1 MLWEVK
7 GQAERESR
15 RGTWAQR
22 FPCPLHRSPWDISS
36 PAGPASGLRSGDL
49 SLARPLLRALL
60 GTLLSHR
67 PWAWLGVGHL
77 SVTPVL
83 CFQTPQTPPLGIT
96 W

>member
-36 PAGPASGLRSGDL
+36 PAG
-49 SLARPLLRALL
+49 ARFWAEEWRPQP
-60 GTLLSHR
+60 GTSPSKGSAR
-67 PWAWLGVGHL
+67 D
-77 SVTPVL
+77 SPVS
-83 CFQTPQTPPLGIT
+83 
-96 W
+96 

>member
-15 RGTWAQR
+15 EELGLSA
-22 FPCPLHRSPWDISS
+22 S
-36 PAGPASGLRSGDL
+36 PAPFIGAPGTSAPPLGPASGLRSGDL
-49 SLARPLLRALL
+49 SLGPPLLRALL